1 MKKLFVLAAA
11 VALVMAAAFSADAAT
26 IVGSKH
32 DLKAALPT
40 SQQTC
45 VFCHTAHQPNGQ
57 TTDPL
62 WNHTLS
68 STASYGVYDSPT
80 LDATPT
86 DIGGGTAVSN
96 LCMSCH
102 DGTVGPG
109 SLYNKP
115 NIATGEETPVAPWAP
130 TTMISGNANM
140 GTSLSNDHP
149 VNFTYDAALVTAD
162 GGLKDPTAAPIS
174 DWLIGGTV
182 QCSSCHDVH
191 DPTYLPFLRTT
202 NVASALCTSCHIK

>member
-1 MKKLFVLAAA
+1 MKRAILVAA
-11 VALVMAAAFSADAAT
+11 VALVSGSAAFGAT

-40 SQQTC
+40 SQQVC
-45 VFCHTAHQPNGQ
+45 VFCHTPHQPTGQ

-68 STASYGVYDSPT
+68 ATASYGVYASPT
-80 LDATPT
+80 LNAVPT
-86 DIGGGTAVSN
+86 DIGAGTAVSN

-109 SLYNKP
+109 SMYNRP
-115 NIATGEETPVAPWAP
+115 NIASGEETPVAPWAP
-130 TTMISGNANM
+130 ATLITGNANM
-140 GTSLSNDHP
+140 GTDLSNDHP
-149 VNFTYDAALVTAD
+149 VNFTYNTALATLD
-162 GGLKDPTAAPIS
+162 GGLVDPAGNPTVTGL
-174 DWLIGGTV
+174 LIGGSV

-191 DPTYLPFLRTT
+191 DPQFLPFLRLSNT
-202 NVASALCTSCHIK
+202 NSALCTTCHIK